1 MRRSYPYPI
10 AAASNTLEYVLG
22 DSGGVL
28 MQFDNTRTVILSGT
42 PATGNVPVWNGSAW
56 VPGTAN
62 PVGMLHV
69 HRNGTNQ
76 TTGLSGSTYNKIEF
90 TTEVVDA
97 SGWFDNAT
105 NYRYTPL
112 VAGRYMVILCAS
124 GAYASESD
132 SLQASIY
139 KNGSRTLNGSYIDA
153 LSTESLST
161 VSGILSMNGSTDYIE
176 GFAYL
181 PASPT
186 AIRGATDNTYMMIY
200 RVGD

>member
-1 MRRSYPYPI
+1 MRRSYPYPV
-10 AAASNTLEYVLG
+10 AESSNTLEYLLG
-22 DSGGVL
+22 DSAGVL

-69 HRNGTNQ
+69 HRNGTDQ
-76 TTGLSGSTYNKIEF
+76 TVGLAAGFNKIEF

-124 GAYASESD
+124 GTYASDSD
-132 SLQASIY
+132 SVQANIY
-139 KNGSRTLNGSYIDA
+139 KNGAETLSGSYINA
-153 LSTESLST
+153 LSSTSWST

-186 AIRGATDNTYMMIY
+186 AILGATHDTYMMIY

>member
-1 MRRSYPYPI
+1 MRRSYPYPV
-10 AAASNTLEYVLG
+10 ATSSNTLEYLLG

-69 HRNGTNQ
+69 HRNGTDQ
-76 TTGLSGSTYNKIEF
+76 TVGLSGADFNKIEF

-112 VAGRYMVILCAS
+112 VAGRYMVILGAS
-124 GAYASESD
+124 GSYAAGTESV
-132 SLQASIY
+132 QANIY
-139 KNGSRTLNGSYIDA
+139 KNGSEFLSGSFSNA
-153 LSTESLST
+153 TSS
-161 VSGILSMNGSTDYIE
+161 VSYSNVTGIVSMNGSTDYIE

-186 AIRGATDNTYMMIY
+186 AIFGATHDTYMMIY